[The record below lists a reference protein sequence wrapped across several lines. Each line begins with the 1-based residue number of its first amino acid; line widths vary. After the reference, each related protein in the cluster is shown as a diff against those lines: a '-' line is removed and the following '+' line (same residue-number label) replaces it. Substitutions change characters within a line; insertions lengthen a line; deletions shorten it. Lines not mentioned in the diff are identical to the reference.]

1 VTVVVEPRPR
11 SGDAIVSTEVDLMG
25 GRVGIHL
32 RAGGEPAAAELDAR
46 RTLAALRT
54 WAGRLTRFD
63 PASELSGLNADPGPE
78 ASVGPTL
85 AALLDWGRAAEVET
99 NGIVNVAMLDRRLAA
114 EAVDAANAAD
124 GADPAQLGGSLTPA
138 AASDRWSL
146 DRVPR
151 GAVVHR
157 PAGLRF
163 DLDGVVKGWL
173 ADRALMRLRHYPAAV
188 VDADGDLAI
197 RLAPGETWDIG
208 VDDPAGVDQTIATLR
223 LATPAN
229 AGSDFG
235 VATSGTSIH
244 RWARKGTGAHH
255 LIDPRTG
262 RPAIT
267 DVVQATV
274 VAGSARLA
282 EAFAK
287 ASVILGSAHALA
299 AFDRPGVDGLVLL
312 TEGREI
318 LATPRTLR
326 FLA

>member
-1 VTVVVEPRPR
+1 MTLVAEPRPR
-11 SGDAIVSTEVDLMG
+11 SARSVASIEVDLMG

-32 RAGGEPAAAELDAR
+32 RSGGEPAAAELDAR

-54 WAGRLTRFD
+54 WAGRLSRFD
-63 PASELSGLNADPGPE
+63 PGSELSRLNAGRGS
-78 ASVGPTL
+78 AVSVGPTL

-114 EAVDAANAAD
+114 EAADAAE
-124 GADPAQLGGSLTPA
+124 GADPARRGGPTTPVE
-138 AASDRWSL
+138 ASDRWSL
-146 DRVPR
+146 DRGPR
-151 GAVVHR
+151 AAIVRR
-157 PAGLRF
+157 PAGVRF
-163 DLDGVVKGWL
+163 DLDGVAKGWL
-173 ADRALMRLRHYPAAV
+173 ADRALVRLRRYSAAV

-223 LATPAN
+223 LAAPAS
-229 AGSDFG
+229 AWSDFG
-235 VATSGTSIH
+235 VATSGTSVH
-244 RWARKGTGAHH
+244 RWARSGTGAHH

-267 DVVQATV
+267 DVIQATV
-274 VAGSARLA
+274 VAGSARVA

-287 ASVILGSAHALA
+287 AAVILGSAHALA
-299 AFDRPGVDGLVLL
+299 TFDRPGVDGLVLL
-312 TEGREI
+312 TEDRKI
-318 LATPRTLR
+318 LTTPRTLR